1 MKSTAVGFED
11 DLSMIRLLIYVL
23 LYWGD
28 CSLGCRLSVL
38 ASVNVKDGGWG
49 EVHDAIR
56 R

>member
-28 CSLGCRLSVL
+28 CSLGAGLVL
-38 ASVNVKDGGWG
+38 ASVNEMMEAG
-49 EVHDAIR
+49 R